1 MSWSRILDKR
11 AVEEWNKYIETQTL
25 LTSRLF
31 NNKKKDRVA

>member
-1 MSWSRILDKR
+1 MSWARILNKHD
-11 AVEEWNKYIETQTL
+11 VEKWNKYIETQTL